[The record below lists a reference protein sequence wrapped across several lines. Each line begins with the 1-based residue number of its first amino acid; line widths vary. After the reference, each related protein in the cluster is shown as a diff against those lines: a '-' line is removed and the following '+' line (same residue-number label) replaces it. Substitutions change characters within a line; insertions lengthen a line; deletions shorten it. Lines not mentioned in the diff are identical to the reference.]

1 MDKQNYYENLKAK
14 MEEEVKQSEY
24 MVQVHHRLTELYQE
38 RLEIYK
44 TNNFSKPEYI
54 EIFKEIVGS
63 YEIIFEDNFNK
74 ATKLSKKISKKEA
87 FINSIDEDDLLMDIE
102 DDFQLDNDRDEL
114 DNIFSDM
121 ESDVE
126 NLQEELQQIK
136 DMRLLSREEAL
147 SLSSKIKKLENIK
160 DKVENMCY

>member
-1 MDKQNYYENLKAK
+1 MDEQNYYENLKAK
-14 MEEEVKQSEY
+14 MEEEVKRSEY
-24 MVQVHHRLTELYQE
+24 MAQVQHRLAELYQK

-44 TNNFSKPEYI
+44 TNNFHKPEYI

-63 YEIIFEDNFNK
+63 YEIIFEENFNK
-74 ATKLSKKISKKEA
+74 ATKLSKKISKKET
-87 FINSIDEDDLLMDIE
+87 FIDSLDEDDMLMDIE

-114 DNIFSDM
+114 DDIFSDM

-126 NLQEELQQIK
+126 DLQEELQQIK
-136 DMRLLSREEAL
+136 DMRLLSGEEVL